1 MTEKEIK
8 VMLDEGQYEEIKD
21 LFQWDEK
28 IRQVNHYYVNS
39 DTDSGKKL
47 TIRVRDKDS
56 RHFLQIKRPKS
67 EESSLHI
74 SEEYEKE
81 IGLVPDRL
89 SSDELTELTG
99 FYVPD
104 SFLIGSLSTE
114 RWLCRTYPKLEI
126 CLDKVEYFDVE
137 EYELELEYTGDYP
150 EEAVELLKGKGI
162 VFEEK
167 VNGKYYRF
175 LKCAKEKGVRAGG
188 M

>member
-1 MTEKEIK
+1 
-8 VMLDEGQYEEIKD
+8 MLTEGQYEEIKG
-21 LFQWDEK
+21 LFRWSEK
-28 IRQVNHYYVNS
+28 IYQVNHYYVNS

-67 EESSLHI
+67 EDSSLHI

-81 IGLVPDRL
+81 IGSVPDRI
-89 SSDELTELTG
+89 SSDELTEVTG

-114 RWLCRTYPKLEI
+114 RWLCKEYPELEI
-126 CLDKVEYFDVE
+126 CLDRVGYFDVV

-150 EEAVELLKGKGI
+150 GEVVELLKGKGI
-162 VFEEK
+162 GFEEK
-167 VNGKYYRF
+167 VHGKYYRF
-175 LKCAKEKGVRAGG
+175 LEYAKEKGIEVRKI
-188 M
+188 